1 QIVGCSCL
9 SYFVGYVS
17 LIVDVLSAKNA
28 WLIYRILNSKVTIVR
43 YSVTMLSR
51 FLQFV
56 TISLILRLFIPFFTD
71 SVSLREA
78 NAYSFLEHRSMPLLQ
93 SLRQG
98 PLKIS
103 VIGSGNWGSVIG
115 KIVATNARNSY
126 IFNDDVRMW
135 VYDELVNNEKLTHI
149 INSRHENVKYL
160 PGIRLPTNLKAD
172 PSLED
177 SVKSSH
183 LLIFVLPHQFLKRA
197 CQTLAASAGFH
208 PNAKAISLIKGLYV
222 DDSHKPKLSS
232 EIIKD
237 TLGIECCV
245 LSGANVAKV
254 PLAKCCHVKIEN
266 GAITFF
272 ILHSFFCHACKFTI
286 SPAMDSKIKGP
297 CYAMLQDV
305 ADGQFSETTIGYTDM
320 ESAMIWQ
327 QLLDTPYFKING
339 VPDVAGVE
347 LCGAVKNVI
356 ALAAGFC
363 DGLNFGTNTKAAVI
377 RQGFEELRRFATY
390 FYTGLVE
397 ETFFDSAGI
406 ADTITTCFGGRN
418 VKCAAEFVRCQGSK
432 TWAMIEEEMLN
443 GQKLQGTLTCED
455 VYKVLKHHNLIKE
468 FPLFSATYRV
478 AFEGCPATEIV
489 NIFKVDS
496 LRPIRPASA
505 CNPCLVPTFLHE
517 VDQEVR
523 IYLSPL
529 L

>member
-1 QIVGCSCL
+1 
-9 SYFVGYVS
+9 
-17 LIVDVLSAKNA
+17 
-28 WLIYRILNSKVTIVR
+28 
-43 YSVTMLSR
+43 MLSR

-245 LSGANVAKV
+245 LSGANVAK
-254 PLAKCCHVKIEN
+254 
-266 GAITFF
+266 
-272 ILHSFFCHACKFTI
+272 
-286 SPAMDSKIKGP
+286 
-297 CYAMLQDV
+297 DV

-397 ETFFDSAGI
+397 VVT
-406 ADTITTCFGGRN
+406 
-418 VKCAAEFVRCQGSK
+418 
-432 TWAMIEEEMLN
+432 
-443 GQKLQGTLTCED
+443 
-455 VYKVLKHHNLIKE
+455 
-468 FPLFSATYRV
+468 
-478 AFEGCPATEIV
+478 
-489 NIFKVDS
+489 
-496 LRPIRPASA
+496 
-505 CNPCLVPTFLHE
+505 TFLCICI
-517 VDQEVR
+517 D
-523 IYLSPL
+523 
-529 L
+529 